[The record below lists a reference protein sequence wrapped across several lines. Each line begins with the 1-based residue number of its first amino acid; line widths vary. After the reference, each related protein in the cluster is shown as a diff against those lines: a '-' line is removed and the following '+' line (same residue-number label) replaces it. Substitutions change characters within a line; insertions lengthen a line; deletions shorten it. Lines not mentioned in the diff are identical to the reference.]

1 MKIKKALLLILII
14 LFSACA
20 FTACAKGLSA
30 PKNLTIDSK
39 NDLLI
44 WDKVK
49 NADKYVVDTGEEK
62 YYAGVTQFALDIL
75 PAGKYSFKVKAVTES
90 GKESAWSES
99 VAYEKQEVSPFEM
112 KLINAN
118 TEYEIKSV
126 GIASGEVVIE
136 NTYKGLPITS
146 IGDKAFANSYV
157 SSIKLGDNIK
167 SIGNSAFKNCSKL
180 TAITL
185 NEGLTEI
192 GDYAFQSCSSLEKIE
207 MTKTLLTLGEY
218 AFSYCTALKSV
229 ELNGGCKKI
238 SGNAFADCRSIE
250 TLEIPSGVKEIG
262 GYAFSGNKN
271 LAAVVL
277 PDGIEKIEEGAFY
290 ECAALKQIP
299 SGSLRKS
306 RNAWRK

>member
-1 MKIKKALLLILII
+1 MKIKKKLLLILII

-30 PKNLTIDSK
+30 PQNLTIDYK

-75 PAGKYSFKVKAVTES
+75 PAGKYGFKVKAVTES

-136 NTYKGLPITS
+136 NT
-146 IGDKAFANSYV
+146 
-157 SSIKLGDNIK
+157 
-167 SIGNSAFKNCSKL
+167 
-180 TAITL
+180 
-185 NEGLTEI
+185 
-192 GDYAFQSCSSLEKIE
+192 
-207 MTKTLLTLGEY
+207 
-218 AFSYCTALKSV
+218 
-229 ELNGGCKKI
+229 
-238 SGNAFADCRSIE
+238 
-250 TLEIPSGVKEIG
+250 
-262 GYAFSGNKN
+262 
-271 LAAVVL
+271 
-277 PDGIEKIEEGAFY
+277 
-290 ECAALKQIP
+290 
-299 SGSLRKS
+299 
-306 RNAWRK
+306 